1 MHTVSNSRS
10 PLRWP
15 EGLSDEEAVQRLQT
29 LCVGACDGIQDLADD
44 ARYKA
49 LRKALIARADLRP
62 LAPAFVAAQANLEAL
77 VRHLRETRDRN
88 QRREM
93 VRSGFKPLW
102 GEIKG
107 DDAEPVRSASWTGRP
122 SPGQQAAVVRALAP
136 AALAAIERLIQEEE
150 RLLDNGGPVE
160 PDRQEALVHL
170 KALHSVIG
178 ELIELVSNE
187 KPLDAALGRVHAI
200 RQATKVTLGR
210 ATAALPVTASALIA
224 FGSVVGIAEIF
235 VGNVVVSIAAGG
247 LAGNTIKDAMLKKEF
262 AS

>member
-1 MHTVSNSRS
+1 
-10 PLRWP
+10 
-15 EGLSDEEAVQRLQT
+15 LSDEEAVQRLQT
-29 LCVGACDGIQDLADD
+29 LCIGACDGVQDLADD

-62 LAPAFVAAQANLEAL
+62 LTPAFVAAQANLEAL
-77 VRHLRETRDRN
+77 VRHLRETRDRS

-93 VRSGFKPLW
+93 VRSDFKPLW
-102 GEIKG
+102 DEIRG
-107 DDAEPVRSASWTGRP
+107 PGADPVSSASWTGRA

-170 KALHSVIG
+170 KALHSALG
-178 ELIELVSNE
+178 ELIELVE
-187 KPLDAALGRVHAI
+187 HGKPLDAALGRLHAI
-200 RQATKVTLGR
+200 RQAAKVTLGK

-247 LAGNTIKDAMLKKEF
+247 LAGNTIKDVMLKKEVS
-262 AS
+262 APTP